1 MDVDRKQVVLVLCCL
16 VAVVMGCVTRSPD
29 EAEDRA
35 FPLTARDFSFGY
47 WLNGWRKQ
55 KEDQTRDVL
64 CFETGQYGFSLDVD
78 DLANPSFGRIDD
90 DAGYAEALA
99 ADSGRMSALSPAEL
113 AIELDVGGTTYRAV
127 TCRAGEETA
136 VNRLRTVRL
145 WESGRFAQ
153 AFDVENLVFKDAA
166 GNPLTC
172 SATLDLVAWPG
183 SLSFSVSVAPDFSYD
198 EGHIKGVVENAWCL
212 ADKPIDIP
220 HSPALEPDHLTL
232 ECWFKMPAQMNP
244 KAHGWLICKNE
255 NEWEAGNYG
264 LLYHR
269 GTASA
274 VMNNTGGAHKQTT
287 AGQHVAL
294 VPDRWYHLAMTFD
307 GTALRFF
314 LDGQKRGET
323 AFTTPR
329 TKGTGL
335 MRIGQRGDGRFG
347 IVNGLYDQ
355 VRVWD
360 RALSATELAAHAKAP
375 AVLKSREGLVLEHD
389 FDGGPVADAPVWT
402 DAEMRVGFKGGGE
415 TWQTKKRVAGTWTTG
430 DRPALTLNCNL
441 DDRHAADRAV
451 SIDVS
456 TADGQAFPVRF
467 DPAYNCHVA
476 EVKGLKRD
484 FAGGYVKISEYD
496 EFSISID
503 SQEAVAG
510 TVPFLFD
517 LYGPANI
524 TGLVPILCYPDGTPT
539 GIPVQLSKNW
549 HYAPLGAYLRAYTML
564 PSEPGRNEYLL
575 RICYSLYGTVPA
587 ASHAQ
592 LSLVGWGANGR
603 WDQLSVGAAGETICF
618 DMDMSPTDQVVTD
631 VRGMMLRKG
640 LKGATWGWTDAG
652 WGGDWFNVRP
662 KGDRLAFA
670 GMKTAYLAHGPCL
683 SDVRYEGHYGSGRD
697 VLVRAG
703 VRTLRTDD
711 YVRTFQRLRYEFKKS
726 LPAGEAYLFKMD
738 GQSAIIPKIAYGNS
752 GGVIA
757 ERDIPSKEQSEF
769 IDCAELSGEGPWWV
783 AFPGSKP
790 TTSDRDW
797 GTASRG
803 LIIRSY
809 RASFGGHIIE
819 NPSITVP
826 GDYRKH
832 RDLTY
837 DLRLVPP
844 AGIES
849 FQPGDWVDMDV
860 EWITVPRVADD
871 YYGPNESLR
880 THLSENPESWKTVH
894 REAIG
899 NDVKVEVSG
908 GELLQSLPIVVL
920 AKKPSIILEIEGGV
934 GYVPVRFEGLKTVEG
949 YALYEREGGQDTK
962 LDQSSHGNDFW
973 QTDYDAASDTYR
985 MSFNLPLDGKT
996 LSSWI
1001 LKRQ

>member
-1 MDVDRKQVVLVLCCL
+1 MKCVLTLLVGVSVVFVAGCL
-16 VAVVMGCVTRSPD
+16 SEPGKEEEAVVRDPAAS
-29 EAEDRA
+29 
-35 FPLTARDFSFGY
+35 DFSYGY
-47 WLNGWRKQ
+47 WLNGWRKP
-55 KEDQTRDVL
+55 EDDKTPDVL

-136 VNRLRTVRL
+136 VNRLKTVRL

-153 AFDVENLVFKDAA
+153 VFDVESLVFKDAA
-166 GNPLTC
+166 GTSLPCNG
-172 SATLDLVAWPG
+172 TLDLVAWPG
-183 SLSFSVSVAPDFSYD
+183 SLSFNVSLAPDFLYD
-198 EGHIKGVVENAWCL
+198 EGHIKGVVGNAWCL
-212 ADKPIDIP
+212 AGKPIDIP
-220 HSPALEPDHLTL
+220 HAPALEPDHLTL

-244 KAHGWLICKNE
+244 KARGWLICKNE
-255 NEWEAGNYG
+255 NEWGVGSYG
-264 LLYHR
+264 LLYHH
-269 GTASA
+269 GTAHA
-274 VMNNTGGAHKQTT
+274 VMNNLGGAHKQTS

-294 VPDRWYHLAMTFD
+294 VPDQWYHLAMTFD
-307 GTALRFF
+307 GAALRFY

-323 AFTTPR
+323 ALTTPR

-347 IVNGLYDQ
+347 MVNGLYDQ
-355 VRVWD
+355 IRLWN
-360 RALSATELAAHAKAP
+360 RAFTAEELAAHAKAP
-375 AVLKSREGLVLEHD
+375 AVLKSREGLVLEHG
-389 FDGGPVADAPVWT
+389 FDEGPVVEAPVWT
-402 DAEMRVGFKGGGE
+402 DAELRVGFKGAGE
-415 TWQTKKRVAGTWTTG
+415 TWETKKRVAGTWTPG
-430 DRPALTLNCNL
+430 DRHALTLNCNM

-451 SIDVS
+451 AIDVS

-484 FAGGYVKISEYD
+484 FAGGYVKIAEYD
-496 EFSISID
+496 EFLISID
-503 SQEAVAG
+503 SQEAAAG

-549 HYAPLGAYLRAYTML
+549 HYVPLGAYLRAYTML
-564 PSEPGRNEYLL
+564 PSEPGKNEYLL
-575 RICYSLYGTVPA
+575 RIAYSLYGSLPT

-640 LKGATWGWTDAG
+640 LEGATWGWTDAG

-683 SDVRYEGHYGSGRD
+683 SDVRYEGYYGSGRD
-697 VLVRAG
+697 VFVRAG
-703 VRTLRTDD
+703 VRTMRTDD
-711 YVRTFQRLRYEFKKS
+711 YVRTFQKLRYEFKKS

-738 GQSAIIPKIAYGNS
+738 GQSAIVPKIAYGNR

-757 ERDIPSKEQSEF
+757 ERDTPSKEQSEF
-769 IDCAELSGEGPWWV
+769 IECAELSGEGPWWV

-803 LIIRSY
+803 LIVRSY

-837 DLRLVPP
+837 DLWLVPP
-844 AGIES
+844 ADVES
-849 FQPGDWVDMDV
+849 LKPGDWVEMDV
-860 EWITVPRVADD
+860 EWITVPRIADD
-871 YYGPNESLR
+871 YYGPNESFR
-880 THLSENPESWKTVH
+880 QHLSENPESWKTVH
-894 REAIG
+894 REAVG
-899 NDVKVEVSG
+899 NDLKVEVSG
-908 GELLQSLPIVVL
+908 GKLLQSFPIVIR
-920 AKKPSIILEIEGGV
+920 AEKPEVTVKIHGGL
-934 GYVPVRFEGLKTVEG
+934 GYVPIRFEGLKTADG
-949 YALYEREGGQDTK
+949 YQVFEKQDNWLTP
-962 LDQSSHGNDFW
+962 LRQSSHGNDFW
-973 QTDYDAASDTYR
+973 QTDYDAASSSYKMT
-985 MSFNLPLDGKT
+985 FNLPLDGKRE
-996 LSSWI
+996 SQWI
-1001 LKRQ
+1001 LKR